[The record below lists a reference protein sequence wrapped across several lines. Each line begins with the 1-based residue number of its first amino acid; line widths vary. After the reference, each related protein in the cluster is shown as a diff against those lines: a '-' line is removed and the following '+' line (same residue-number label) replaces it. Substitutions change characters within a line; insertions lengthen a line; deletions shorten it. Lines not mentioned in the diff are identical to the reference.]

1 MKQQFV
7 RQWVSVNERQ
17 LSLKDETNEVNCTI
31 VQLMTLTLQAVM
43 QRGEIQKGPD
53 KVPEF
58 RRQR

>member
-31 VQLMTLTLQAVM
+31 VQLMNLTLQAVM

-53 KVPEF
+53 KVPEL